1 MRYCWRAN
9 PLHAQAVDNDSG
21 STVAMTDSMKQ
32 ALVSRVESYGEHH
45 TLRCLAL
52 ASRAMPSSSEP
63 VRSPS
68 PHNWLTPTE
77 RPHSD
82 PCVGPLVRLAFWMA

>member
-1 MRYCWRAN
+1 M
-9 PLHAQAVDNDSG
+9 QAVENDSG

-52 ASRAMPSSSEP
+52 ASRAMPSSNEL
-63 VRSPS
+63 VRFP
-68 PHNWLTPTE
+68 TPTQ
-77 RPHSD
+77 
-82 PCVGPLVRLAFWMA
+82 LADTH

>member
-1 MRYCWRAN
+1 
-9 PLHAQAVDNDSG
+9 
-21 STVAMTDSMKQ
+21 MTDSMKQ

-52 ASRAMPSSSEP
+52 ASRAMPSSNEP

-68 PHNWLTPTE
+68 RTVWLTPTE
-77 RPHSD
+77 GPHAD
-82 PCVGPLVRLAFWMA
+82 PCMWPVVRLAF